1 MKCLRCGSRAVAT
14 TYGERRC
21 LMFGWEPPPVAV
33 EFVPV
38 TVAARRCA
46 VSVRTIRRWI
56 DAGAVN
62 GVMPTGSGRVRQVDV
77 VSVAAY
83 IVARWNR
90 PRTCE
95 SVGKRLCRPVSSVR
109 AASTDAGAQPNARA
123 PTIMRRGTAYGRLH
137 DGDC

>member
-1 MKCLRCGSRAVAT
+1 MRCGSRAVAT

-21 LMFGWEPPPVAV
+21 LMFGWEPPTVAV

-77 VSVAAY
+77 VSVADY
-83 IVARWNR
+83 IMAGWNR

-95 SVGKRLCRPVSSVR
+95 RCGEEITPPGVQR
-109 AASTDAGAQPNARA
+109 ASRVNRRWCATECKSAHHHEARG
-123 PTIMRRGTAYGRLH
+123 RSRTAA
-137 DGDC
+137 

>member
-1 MKCLRCGSRAVAT
+1 MHCGSRSVAT

-21 LMFGWEPPPVAV
+21 LMCGWEPPTVTV

-62 GVMPTGSGRVRQVDV
+62 GVIPTGSSRARQVDV
-77 VSVAAY
+77 VSVVDY

-95 SVGKRLCRPVSSVR
+95 KCGGDR
-109 AASTDAGAQPNARA
+109 AARCPACEPRQPTLVRNRMQER
-123 PTIMRRGTAYGRLH
+123 PPS
-137 DGDC
+137 